1 MSAVLQTTPGSQLIN
16 PWRPLLQGEAQERA
30 LATVQSIAQ
39 ALSNPLQRALPAD
52 LPAEIHGAAAAAS
65 LSSGTAGL
73 ALFFAYLAQ
82 TPSDNGR
89 DNDANHQAIH
99 FLEQAMEGVATAP
112 MGPALHGGFTGV
124 GWTVAH
130 LTDRLFALGDDDPNA
145 TFDDFLCTYV
155 QRTPWPSDYDLIG
168 GLVGIGVYALE
179 RLPNPSAV
187 ACLTN
192 VIARLDELAEHN
204 SQGITWRPPPALL
217 PALQRRHCPNGYYN
231 LGLAH
236 GIPGII
242 AFLGCAYR
250 AGIATAQ
257 TRRLLTGA
265 VDWLLAQQITT
276 ADGPRFSSWV
286 APDYAPQVA
295 RHAWC
300 YGEPGIAAA
309 LLSAAHSLQEPTW
322 EAVALTIARR
332 SATCPPDRAGVLD
345 ACLCHGAAGLGHLF
359 NRIYQ
364 ATGDATIGDAARFWL
379 EATLNLHQPGQGIAG
394 YLTYEPEEGS
404 TNPWVAQS
412 GFLTGAAGIGLAL
425 LAATTDIAPE
435 WDRTLLLAIPPRDV
449 LTPMRM
455 K

>member
-1 MSAVLQTTPGSQLIN
+1 MSAVLQITPGNRLIN

-39 ALSNPLQRALPAD
+39 ALSNPLQCALPAD
-52 LPAEIHGAAAAAS
+52 LPAEIHGAAAATS

-82 TPSDNGR
+82 THG
-89 DNDANHQAIH
+89 DNDANQQAIH

-124 GWTVAH
+124 SWTVAH
-130 LTDRLFALGDDDPNA
+130 LTERLFAPADDDPNA

-179 RLPNPSAV
+179 RLPNPSA
-187 ACLTN
+187 AEGLTHI
-192 VIARLDELAEHN
+192 IARLDELAEHN
-204 SQGITWRPPPALL
+204 SQGITWRTPPALL
-217 PALQRRHCPNGYYN
+217 PAWQRHHCPNGYYN

-236 GIPGII
+236 GVPGII

-250 AGIATAQ
+250 AGIATDQ
-257 TRRLLTGA
+257 IRRLLTGA
-265 VDWLLAQQITT
+265 VTWLLAQQIMT

-286 APDYAPQVA
+286 APDYTPQVA

-309 LLSAAHSLQEPTW
+309 LVSAAHCLQEPTW
-322 EAVALTIARR
+322 EAAALTIARR
-332 SATCPPDRAGVLD
+332 SAACPPDRAEARILGPTLEWGTTFKNGHPLD
-345 ACLCHGAAGLGHLF
+345 LCSRDCRDHARWVHVGGLGNGRNGAKNGNHASQRCRCPAAEQHLCCPISTGCGP
-359 NRIYQ
+359 NRE
-364 ATGDATIGDAARFWL
+364 ARRL
-379 EATLNLHQPGQGIAG
+379 ESH
-394 YLTYEPEEGS
+394 E
-404 TNPWVAQS
+404 
-412 GFLTGAAGIGLAL
+412 
-425 LAATTDIAPE
+425 
-435 WDRTLLLAIPPRDV
+435 
-449 LTPMRM
+449 
-455 K
+455 